1 MSIKGGWLDR
11 ANTLLY
17 SLPIMR
23 TRFRRRV
30 SLMTS
35 GMVLVLGT
43 VLAQGVM
50 AGSGVPLPKAKPVIA
65 AASVEEAAA
74 VAANDIAPAAG
85 AVKAAAL
92 APLPPR
98 KPSSDIKTADVKAAA
113 IARPKLPTLKIG
125 DSLSAKDETLYRQIF
140 ALQERGDM
148 KEADALIA
156 DLGNGLLLGH
166 VMAQRYLHPSAYRA
180 EFSELKTWLAR
191 YADHPQAD
199 RIYKLA
205 AARAPS
211 GDGVKPPPTKTYI
224 SAPHGA
230 GAFPAKK
237 TYKTSHKRT
246 DAQAKA
252 VDALTRSIRKHVQN
266 DEPTQAWNL
275 LKTSQA
281 SRYLDSVE
289 QDGLHA
295 IVASGYLYVAK
306 FDEAER
312 HAAAAFRRS
321 GKYAPIAGWIY
332 GLANWQK
339 GRYDRAAHGFETAA
353 TSPYASGWMISAASY
368 WAARANMK
376 LGHHKDISKWMK
388 IAAGYERTFYG
399 LLAQRALGHDFTFDW
414 DAPELTS
421 ARTRHVESHDAGKRA
436 AGLIR
441 VGEIALAESELSHG
455 DVTKN
460 TKDREALMAYALNHN
475 LPALALKLGTVM
487 SDKKK
492 IYDAALYPMMPWEP
506 ENGYRIDRALI
517 HALIRQESRF
527 NAAAENENSGASGLM
542 QLMPSTAR
550 YVAGTDKDLA
560 LKDPAV
566 NLEIG
571 QKYVESLL
579 QQPSVGRDLL
589 SLAIA
594 YNAGPG
600 KLSKWK
606 SVRGEV
612 TDPLLFIETIP
623 YAETRAFVER
633 VLSNYWIYRMRLQQ
647 ETLSLDAVVQGE
659 WARYTAMDA
668 DTVRF
673 AAVQ

>member
-1 MSIKGGWLDR
+1 M
-11 ANTLLY
+11 
-17 SLPIMR
+17 
-23 TRFRRRV
+23 
-30 SLMTS
+30 SLMVS
-35 GMVLVLGT
+35 GGVLVLGLGLT
-43 VLAQGVM
+43 QGVM
-50 AGSGVPLPKAKPVIA
+50 AEGVPLPPAKPMTA
-65 AASVEEAAA
+65 QL
-74 VAANDIAPAAG
+74 VAALDGIVPQ
-85 AVKAAAL
+85 
-92 APLPPR
+92 PQR
-98 KPSSDIKTADVKAAA
+98 KPSDASTSETPKI
-113 IARPKLPTLKIG
+113 IARATLPQIKVS
-125 DSLSAKDETLYRQIF
+125 DSLSSHDESLYRQIF
-140 ALQERGDM
+140 AMQERGDM
-148 KEADALIA
+148 SGADALIA
-156 DLGNGLLLGH
+156 DLDNGLLLGH
-166 VMAQRYLHPSAYRA
+166 VMAQRYLHPTAYRA

-191 YADHPQAD
+191 YADHPQAE

-211 GDGVKPPPTKTYI
+211 GEGVNPPPAKTYI

-230 GAFPAKK
+230 GAFPPKK

-252 VDALTRSIRKHVQN
+252 VDNLTRAIRRHVQN

-275 LKTSQA
+275 LKSDAA

-295 IVASGYLYVAK
+295 VVASGYLYVAK

-321 GKYAPIAGWIY
+321 GKYAPISGWIY

-339 GRYDRAAHGFETAA
+339 GRYDRAAHGFENAA
-353 TSPYASGWMISAASY
+353 TSPYSSGWMVSAASY
-368 WAARANMK
+368 WAARSHMK
-376 LGHHKDISKWMK
+376 MGHHKDISKWLK
-388 IAAGYERTFYG
+388 ISAGYERTFYG

-421 ARTRHVESHDAGKRA
+421 ARERHVESHDAGRRA
-436 AGLIR
+436 AALIS
-441 VGEIALAESELSHG
+441 VNEVALAESELSHG
-455 DVTKN
+455 AVAMDA
-460 TKDREALMAYALNHN
+460 KDREALMAYALNHN

-487 SDKKK
+487 SGKNK
-492 IYDAALYPMMPWEP
+492 IYDAALYPLMPWEP

-527 NAAAENENSGASGLM
+527 NAAAENENSGATGLM
-542 QLMPSTAR
+542 QLMPATAR
-550 YVAGTDKDLA
+550 YVAGTDKDPA
-560 LKDPAV
+560 LKDPAT

-579 QQPSVGRDLL
+579 QQPSVGQDLL

-600 KLSKWK
+600 KLAKWK
-606 SVRGEV
+606 SVRGAV

-647 ETLSLDAVVQGE
+647 ETPSLDAVVQGQ
-659 WARYTAMDA
+659 WARYAAMDD

-673 AAVQ
+673 AAAR

>member
-1 MSIKGGWLDR
+1 
-11 ANTLLY
+11 
-17 SLPIMR
+17 
-23 TRFRRRV
+23 
-30 SLMTS
+30 MTS
-35 GMVLVLGT
+35 GMVLLLGIG
-43 VLAQGVM
+43 LAQGVM
-50 AGSGVPLPKAKPVIA
+50 AEGVPLPPAKPSA
-65 AASVEEAAA
+65 AQP
-74 VAANDIAPAAG
+74 VALSDDDTPLPARKPG
-85 AVKAAAL
+85 FKAVKAVTRAAI
-92 APLPPR
+92 P
-98 KPSSDIKTADVKAAA
+98 DIKTKNA
-113 IARPKLPTLKIG
+113 
-125 DSLSAKDETLYRQIF
+125 LSSRDESLYRQIF
-140 ALQERGDM
+140 ARQERGDM
-148 KEADALIA
+148 DGADELIG
-156 DLGNGLLLGH
+156 DLGNGVLLGH
-166 VMAQRYLHPSAYRA
+166 VLAQRYLHPTGYRA
-180 EFSELKTWLAR
+180 EFSELKSWLAR
-191 YADHPQAD
+191 YGDHPQAE

-211 GDGVKPPPTKTYI
+211 GEGVSAPPSKTYI
-224 SAPHGA
+224 TAPHGA

-237 TYKTSHKRT
+237 TYKTSHKRNA
-246 DAQAKA
+246 AQTKA
-252 VDALTRSIRKHVQN
+252 VENLTRAIRKHVQN

-275 LKTSQA
+275 LKSDAA

-332 GLANWQK
+332 GLSNWQK
-339 GRYDRAAHGFETAA
+339 GRYDRAAQGFESAA
-353 TSPYASGWMISAASY
+353 TSPYSSGWMISAASY
-368 WAARANMK
+368 WAARSHMK
-376 LGHHKDISKWMK
+376 LGHHKDISKWMRMS
-388 IAAGYERTFYG
+388 AAYERTFYG

-414 DAPELTS
+414 EVPELTS
-421 ARTRHVESHDAGKRA
+421 ARERQVEGHDAGKRA
-436 AGLIR
+436 AALIR
-441 VGEIALAESELSHG
+441 AGEIALAESELSHG
-455 DVTKN
+455 AVARN
-460 TKDREALMAYALNHN
+460 AKDREALMAYALTHN

-506 ENGYRIDRALI
+506 QNGYRIDRALI

-527 NAAAENENSGASGLM
+527 NAAAENENSGATGLM
-542 QLMPSTAR
+542 QLMPATAR
-550 YVAGTDKDLA
+550 YVAGSEKDPA
-560 LKDPAV
+560 LKDPKV

-579 QQPSVGRDLL
+579 QQPSVGQDLL

-600 KLSKWK
+600 KLAKWK

-612 TDPLLFIETIP
+612 KDPLLFIETIP

-633 VLSNYWIYRMRLQQ
+633 VLSNYWIYRMRLRQ
-647 ETLSLDAVVQGE
+647 ETPSLDAVVQGQ
-659 WARYTAMDA
+659 WARYAAMDA

-673 AAVQ
+673 AAAH

>member
-1 MSIKGGWLDR
+1 
-11 ANTLLY
+11 
-17 SLPIMR
+17 
-23 TRFRRRV
+23 
-30 SLMTS
+30 MTS
-35 GMVLVLGT
+35 GGVLLLGLGLT
-43 VLAQGVM
+43 QAVM
-50 AGSGVPLPKAKPVIA
+50 AESGVPLPPAKPS
-65 AASVEEAAA
+65 ASQP
-74 VAANDIAPAAG
+74 VAAIAG
-85 AVKAAAL
+85 DGDM
-92 APLPPR
+92 PLPPR
-98 KPSSDIKTADVKAAA
+98 KPTDVKPVV
-113 IARPKLPTLKIG
+113 ARATVPDLKTK
-125 DSLSAKDETLYRQIF
+125 DSLSSRDESLYRQIF

-148 KEADALIA
+148 DGADVLIS
-156 DLGNGLLLGH
+156 DLDNGVLLGH
-166 VMAQRYLHPSAYRA
+166 VLAQRYLHPTAYRA
-180 EFSELKTWLAR
+180 EFSELKTWLSR

-205 AARAPS
+205 ANRGTGVNAPPS
-211 GDGVKPPPTKTYI
+211 KTYI
-224 SAPHGA
+224 TASHGA

-237 TYKTSHKRT
+237 TYKTGHKRT
-246 DAQAKA
+246 DAQTKA
-252 VDALTRSIRKHVQN
+252 VENLTRAIRRHVQN
-266 DEPTQAWNL
+266 DEPTQAWTL
-275 LKTSQA
+275 LKSDPA

-295 IVASGYLYVAK
+295 VVASGYLYVAK

-312 HAAAAFRRS
+312 HAASAFRRS
-321 GKYAPIAGWIY
+321 GKSAPIAGWIY
-332 GLANWQK
+332 GLSNWQK
-339 GRYDRAAHGFETAA
+339 GRFDRAVQGFESAA
-353 TSPYASGWMISAASY
+353 TSPYSSGWMISAASY
-368 WAARANMK
+368 WAARSHMK
-376 LGHHKDISKWMK
+376 LGHHKEISKWMRTS
-388 IAAGYERTFYG
+388 AAYERTFYG

-421 ARTRHVESHDAGKRA
+421 ARARHVESHDAGKRA
-436 AGLIR
+436 AALIR
-441 VGEIALAESELSHG
+441 VGEVALAESELSHG
-455 DVTKN
+455 AVAKDA
-460 TKDREALMAYALNHN
+460 KDREALMAYALNHN

-492 IYDAALYPMMPWEP
+492 IYDAALYPLMPWEP
-506 ENGYRIDRALI
+506 QNGYRIDRALI

-527 NAAAENENSGASGLM
+527 NAAAENENSGATGLM

-550 YVAGTDKDLA
+550 YVAGGDDA
-560 LKDPAV
+560 IPLKDPSV

-579 QQPSVGRDLL
+579 GQPSVGRDLL

-647 ETLSLDAVVQGE
+647 ETTSLDAVVQGQ
-659 WARYTAMDA
+659 WARYAAQDD

-673 AAVQ
+673 ADAR